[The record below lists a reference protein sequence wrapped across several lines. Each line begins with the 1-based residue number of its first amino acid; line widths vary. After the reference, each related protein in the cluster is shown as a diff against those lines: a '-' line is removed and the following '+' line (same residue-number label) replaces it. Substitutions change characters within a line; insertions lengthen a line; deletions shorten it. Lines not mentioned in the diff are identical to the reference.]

1 MARQATWTSGRGSA
15 AHGQKGQDQGQGQ
28 GLSQAKS
35 SIPTTRIGYLG
46 VGQKPLL
53 TLAYCCGCAVTATL
67 SRSTF
72 TGLRCKE
79 CGHPYG
85 AGAKHV
91 CEDVCFG
98 PLEVVYDYDV
108 IKSRVTRA
116 TIEAGPV
123 SIWRYREFLPI
134 EGDPIDVGTGF
145 TPLLKANR
153 LAKRLGLKNLYIKND
168 GVNMPTLS
176 FKDRVVSVALT
187 RAREL
192 GFTTVSCASTG
203 NLANSTAAIAAHA
216 GLDCCVFIPSDLELG
231 KVLGTLIY
239 NPTLM
244 AVKGNYDQVNR
255 LCSEV
260 ANTYG
265 WGFVNINL
273 RPYYSEGSKTLGYEV
288 IEQLGW
294 QLPDHIVAPL
304 ASGSLFT
311 KIRKGF
317 DEFIKVGLVDE
328 KPVRFSGAQAEGCS
342 PIAQAFAEGRDF
354 ITPVKPNT
362 IAKSIAIGNPADGP
376 YAIDIANRTG
386 GTIAA
391 VSDAEIVA
399 GIQLLAETEGVFTET
414 AGGTTIAVLKK
425 LVEQGKI
432 DPSETTVAYITGNGL
447 KTLEAVSDAVGEPLT
462 IEPQLASFNAAWER
476 AQASHRSSVDH

>member
-1 MARQATWTSGRGSA
+1 M
-15 AHGQKGQDQGQGQ
+15 
-28 GLSQAKS
+28 
-35 SIPTTRIGYLG
+35 
-46 VGQKPLL
+46 PLL
-53 TLAYCCGCAVTATL
+53 TSTYYCGSSVTATL

-91 CEDVCFG
+91 CEDFCFG
-98 PLEVVYDYDV
+98 PLEVVYDYDL
-108 IKSRVTRA
+108 IKSRVSRA

-187 RAREL
+187 RAKEL

-342 PIAQAFAEGRDF
+342 PIAQAFAEGRNF

-362 IAKSIAIGNPADGP
+362 IAKSIAIGNPADAP

-391 VSDAEIVA
+391 VSDEEIVA

-447 KTLEAVSDAVGEPLT
+447 KTLEAITGAVAEPLT

-476 AQASHRSSVDH
+476 AQALHRANPKPLA

>member
-1 MARQATWTSGRGSA
+1 MGAALGAATVP
-15 AHGQKGQDQGQGQ
+15 
-28 GLSQAKS
+28 
-35 SIPTTRIGYLG
+35 IN
-46 VGQKPLL
+46 
-53 TLAYCCGCAVTATL
+53 CCTGVTATL
-67 SRSTF
+67 TSQTF
-72 TGLRCKE
+72 AGLRCKE
-79 CGHPYG
+79 CGHAYAPE
-85 AGAKHV
+85 ARHV

-98 PLEVVYDYDV
+98 PLEVVYDYDAIRARV
-108 IKSRVTRA
+108 SRA
-116 TIEAGPV
+116 SIEAGPA
-123 SIWRYREFLPI
+123 SIWRYRDFLPI
-134 EGDPIDVGTGF
+134 EGEPIDVGTGF
-145 TPLLKANR
+145 TPLLRANR
-153 LAKRLGLKNLYIKND
+153 LARRLGLKELYIKND

-192 GFTTVSCASTG
+192 GFSTVSCASTG

-216 GLDCCVFIPSDLELG
+216 GMECCVFIPADLEAG
-231 KVLGTLIY
+231 KILGTLVY

-244 AVKGNYDQVNR
+244 AVRGNYDQVNR

-288 IEQLGW
+288 VEQLGW
-294 QLPDHIVAPL
+294 RLPDHIVAPL

-317 DEFIKVGLVDE
+317 DEFMKVGLVEE

-376 YAIDIANRTG
+376 YALDIASRTG
-386 GTIAA
+386 GSIAA
-391 VSDAEIVA
+391 VNDEEIIE

-447 KTLEAVSDAVGEPLT
+447 KTTEAVASAVGEPLT
-462 IEPQLASFNAAWER
+462 IDPQLADFNAAWER
-476 AQASHRSSVDH
+476 AQSLQRATWDTVGV

>member
-1 MARQATWTSGRGSA
+1 M
-15 AHGQKGQDQGQGQ
+15 
-28 GLSQAKS
+28 
-35 SIPTTRIGYLG
+35 
-46 VGQKPLL
+46 
-53 TLAYCCGCAVTATL
+53 
-67 SRSTF
+67 
-72 TGLRCKE
+72 
-79 CGHPYG
+79 
-85 AGAKHV
+85 
-91 CEDVCFG
+91 
-98 PLEVVYDYDV
+98 
-108 IKSRVTRA
+108 
-116 TIEAGPV
+116 IEAGPA
-123 SIWRYREFLPI
+123 SIWRYRDFLPI

-145 TPLLKANR
+145 TPLLRADR
-153 LAKRLGLKNLYIKND
+153 LARRLGLKALYIKND

-192 GFTTVSCASTG
+192 GFSTVSCASTG

-216 GLDCCVFIPSDLELG
+216 GLECCVFIPSDLELG

-260 ANTYG
+260 ANTFG

-386 GTIAA
+386 GNIAA
-391 VSDAEIVA
+391 VSDPEIIE
-399 GIQLLAETEGVFTET
+399 GIKLLAETEGVFTET

-432 DPSETTVAYITGNGL
+432 NPDETTVAYITGNGL
-447 KTLEAVSDAVGEPLT
+447 KTTEAVASSIGEPLL
-462 IEPQLASFNAAWER
+462 IEAQLDSFKAAWER
-476 AQASHRSSVDH
+476 AQALHRATWEPVA

>member
-1 MARQATWTSGRGSA
+1 
-15 AHGQKGQDQGQGQ
+15 
-28 GLSQAKS
+28 
-35 SIPTTRIGYLG
+35 
-46 VGQKPLL
+46 
-53 TLAYCCGCAVTATL
+53 VTVTL

-79 CGHPYG
+79 CGHAYE
-85 AGAKHV
+85 AGARHV

-98 PLEVVYDYDV
+98 PLEVVYDYEA
-108 IKSRVTRA
+108 IRRRVTRA

-123 SIWRYREFLPI
+123 SIWRYRDFLPI

-145 TPLLKANR
+145 TPLLRANR
-153 LAKRLGLKNLYIKND
+153 LARRLGLRNLYIKND

-192 GFTTVSCASTG
+192 GFSTVSCASTG

-216 GLDCCVFIPSDLELG
+216 GLECCVFIPADLEAG

-317 DEFIKVGLVDE
+317 EEFIKVGLVEE

-354 ITPVKPNT
+354 ITPVKPDT

-376 YAIDIANRTG
+376 YAIDIARQTG
-386 GTIAA
+386 GSITA
-391 VSDAEIVA
+391 VSDAEIVD
-399 GIQLLAETEGVFTET
+399 GIKLLAETEGIFTET
-414 AGGTTIAVLKK
+414 AGGTTIAVLRRQ
-425 LVEQGKI
+425 VEQGLI
-432 DPSETTVAYITGNGL
+432 DPEATTVAYITGNGL
-447 KTLEAVSDAVGEPLT
+447 KTTEAVASCIGEPLT
-462 IEPQLASFNAAWER
+462 IEPRLESFHSAWER
-476 AQASHRSSVDH
+476 AQSLHRATWEAVG

>member
-1 MARQATWTSGRGSA
+1 M
-15 AHGQKGQDQGQGQ
+15 
-28 GLSQAKS
+28 
-35 SIPTTRIGYLG
+35 
-46 VGQKPLL
+46 
-53 TLAYCCGCAVTATL
+53 TATL
-67 SRSTF
+67 TSQTF
-72 TGLRCKE
+72 AGLRCKE
-79 CGHPYG
+79 CGHAYAPE
-85 AGAKHV
+85 ARHV

-98 PLEVVYDYDV
+98 PLEVVYDYDAIRARV
-108 IKSRVTRA
+108 SRA
-116 TIEAGPV
+116 SIEAGPA
-123 SIWRYREFLPI
+123 SIWRYRDFLPI
-134 EGDPIDVGTGF
+134 EGEPIDVGTGF
-145 TPLLKANR
+145 TPLLRANR
-153 LAKRLGLKNLYIKND
+153 LARRLGLKELYIKND

-192 GFTTVSCASTG
+192 GFSTVSCASTG

-216 GLDCCVFIPSDLELG
+216 GMECCVFIPADLEAG
-231 KVLGTLIY
+231 KILGTLVY

-244 AVKGNYDQVNR
+244 AVRGNYDQVNR

-288 IEQLGW
+288 VEQLGW
-294 QLPDHIVAPL
+294 RLPDHIVAPL

-317 DEFIKVGLVDE
+317 DEFMKVGLVEE

-376 YAIDIANRTG
+376 YALDIASRTG
-386 GTIAA
+386 GSIAA
-391 VSDAEIVA
+391 VNDEEIIE

-447 KTLEAVSDAVGEPLT
+447 KTTEAVASAVGEPLT
-462 IEPQLASFNAAWER
+462 IDPHLADFNAAWER
-476 AQASHRSSVDH
+476 AQSLQRATWDTVGV